1 MKRFSF
7 QLEPV
12 LNFKDQQLDTLMTE
26 LSRLQGQVRAQ
37 ENKRDEAQAALKGY
51 DEECTRKKAEG
62 MTILEALEAQTSQEV
77 LARRLRREEE
87 KLAELRKLLEAK
99 RTQVVE
105 ARKEIHSLE
114 RLKEIRRDE
123 YDKAAAKAEEK
134 MLDDLTATKRAQA
147 RAGISA

>member
-12 LNFKDQQLDTLMTE
+12 LNFKDQQLDTLMME
-26 LSRLQGQVRAQ
+26 LTRLQGQVRAQ
-37 ENKRDEAQAALKGY
+37 ENKRDEADAALKGY
-51 DEECTRKKAEG
+51 DEECTRKKTEG
-62 MTILEALEAQTSQEV
+62 MTVLEALEAQTSQEV

-114 RLKEIRRDE
+114 RLKEIRHDE

-147 RAGISA
+147 KVGISA